1 MSIELKTPAAS
12 LIYTFEWQDAIP
24 EGVDLVSVEHTVP
37 EGLTLVAQQTD
48 QLAQLSTVEVG
59 GGVHG
64 GIYLVKALAL
74 LSSSEEVPADFTL
87 RVSAS

>member
-1 MSIELKTPAAS
+1 MSIELKTPDAS

-48 QLAQLSTVEVG
+48 HAGATLDRRSRRRHPWRHLPREGACLVEQ
-59 GGVHG
+59 
-64 GIYLVKALAL
+64 
-74 LSSSEEVPADFTL
+74 
-87 RVSAS
+87 